1 MNLPPLPTLAPLPL
15 PLPLPTPGLYVLIGA
30 AGSGKTHIASA
41 FPRRWRLSLDSCRV
55 RVCDDAG
62 SQESTPDA
70 VRVFDTVLDARL
82 ARRLPTVIDA
92 TSTNQADR
100 VPLVM
105 AAHGHQLPAVA
116 IVARTPLLL
125 CLARQQ
131 FRAANRKVPT
141 ATVAGQH
148 RDVPTRE
155 QLINEGFDQVHDA
168 SDLDLLRLLLDR
180 AAAAGLDPLA
190 DVRATFGDLA
200 DVFAFDPDSED
211 SEGSF
216 AVGGRQLTV
225 RWWDVAE
232 PYEAHWQARV
242 DGEVCACGGALWVK
256 VTGARDLLDVYT
268 GRLPEEPVCSV
279 CDIPDYCTA

>member
-1 MNLPPLPTLAPLPL
+1 MSLPPESTPA
-15 PLPLPTPGLYVLIGA
+15 PLPTPGLYVLIGA

-41 FPRRWRLSLDSCRV
+41 FPRRWRLSLDSCRSQ
-55 RVCDDAG
+55 VCDDAG
-62 SQESTPDA
+62 SQDSTPDA
-70 VRVFDTVLDARL
+70 VRVFDAVLDARL

-92 TSTNQADR
+92 TSTNQDDR

-105 AAHGHQLPAVA
+105 AAHDHQLPAVA

-125 CLARQQ
+125 CLARQEP
-131 FRAANRKVPT
+131 RAANRKVPA
-141 ATVAGQH
+141 ATVARQH

-168 SDLDLLRLLLDR
+168 ADLDLLRLLLDR
-180 AAAAGLDPLA
+180 AAAAGMDPLA
-190 DVRATFGDLA
+190 DVRATFGDDLA
-200 DVFAFDPDSED
+200 DVFAFDPNSED
-211 SEGSF
+211 SRGAF

-242 DGEVCACGGALWVK
+242 DGEACTCGGALWVK
-256 VTGARDLLDVYT
+256 VTDARDLLDVYT

-279 CDIPDYCTA
+279 CDVPDYCTA